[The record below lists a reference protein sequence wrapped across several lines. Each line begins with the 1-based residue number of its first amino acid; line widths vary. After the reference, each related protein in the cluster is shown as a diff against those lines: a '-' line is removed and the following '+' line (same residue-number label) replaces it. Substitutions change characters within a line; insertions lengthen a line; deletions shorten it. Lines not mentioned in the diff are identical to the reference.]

1 MDLYEALKAGTSAEE
16 LLKAFHKDLDEAN
29 ARIAAEEEAAA
40 KAAAKEEHLA
50 DCRENLAEAIL
61 DYAETLFGE
70 DLSESYSIDSI
81 VEIFEE
87 FEKDMKELGMTLA
100 FAKAYKKEMGQPLGE
115 VKDKNKIKVTTHSI
129 DDDDI
134 IARFLKSLK

>member
-40 KAAAKEEHLA
+40 NKEYLA
-50 DCRENLAEAIL
+50 DRRECLAEAIIA
-61 DYAETLFGE
+61 YAEAFLGE
-70 DLSESYSIDSI
+70 DLSESFS
-81 VEIFEE
+81 FESVIE
-87 FEKDMKELGMTLA
+87 TLKGFEKEMEQTIALSKKLDKILEK
-100 FAKAYKKEMGQPLGE
+100 AKNENKKPVG
-115 VKDKNKIKVTTHSI
+115 IKVTTRSV

-134 IARFLKSLK
+134 IAQFLKSLK

>member
-40 KAAAKEEHLA
+40 DKEYLA
-50 DCRENLAEAIL
+50 DCRECLAEAIIE
-61 DYAETLFGE
+61 YAKAFLGE
-70 DLSESYSIDSI
+70 DLDESFS
-81 VEIFEE
+81 VESVVETLE
-87 FEKDMKELGMTLA
+87 GFEKEMEQAVA
-100 FAKAYKKEMGQPLGE
+100 FSKKLDKMLEKAKSENKKPVG
-115 VKDKNKIKVTTHSI
+115 IKVTTRSV

-134 IARFLKSLK
+134 IAQFLKSLK

>member
-40 KAAAKEEHLA
+40 DKEYLA
-50 DCRENLAEAIL
+50 DCRECLAEAIIE
-61 DYAETLFGE
+61 YAEAFLGE
-70 DLSESYSIDSI
+70 DLDESLS
-81 VEIFEE
+81 VESVIETLE
-87 FEKDMKELGMTLA
+87 GFEKEMEQAVAFSKKLDKILKE
-100 FAKAYKKEMGQPLGE
+100 AKSENKKPVG
-115 VKDKNKIKVTTHSI
+115 IKVTTRSV

-134 IARFLKSLK
+134 IAQFLKSLK

>member
-40 KAAAKEEHLA
+40 DKEYLA
-50 DCRENLAEAIL
+50 DCRECLAEAIIE
-61 DYAETLFGE
+61 YAKAFLGE
-70 DLSESYSIDSI
+70 DLDKSFSIESV
-81 VEIFEE
+81 VETLEG
-87 FEKDMKELGMTLA
+87 FEKEMEQAVAFSKKLDKILKE
-100 FAKAYKKEMGQPLGE
+100 AKNENKKPVG
-115 VKDKNKIKVTTHSI
+115 IKVTTRSV

-134 IARFLKSLK
+134 IAQFLKNLK

>member
-40 KAAAKEEHLA
+40 DKEYLA
-50 DCRENLAEAIL
+50 DCREYLAEAIIE
-61 DYAETLFGE
+61 YAEAFLGE
-70 DLSESYSIDSI
+70 DLDESLS
-81 VEIFEE
+81 VESVIETLEE
-87 FEKDMKELGMTLA
+87 YE
-100 FAKAYKKEMGQPLGE
+100 KEMEQDVALS
-115 VKDKNKIKVTTHSI
+115 KKLDKILEKAKSDGKKPVGIKVTTRSV

-134 IARFLKSLK
+134 ITQFLKSLK

>member
-40 KAAAKEEHLA
+40 DKEYLA
-50 DCRENLAEAIL
+50 DCRECLAEAIIE
-61 DYAETLFGE
+61 YAKAFLGE
-70 DLSESYSIDSI
+70 DLDESFS
-81 VEIFEE
+81 VESVVETLE
-87 FEKDMKELGMTLA
+87 GFEKEMEQAVTFSKKLDKILKE
-100 FAKAYKKEMGQPLGE
+100 AKSENKKPVG
-115 VKDKNKIKVTTHSI
+115 IKVTTRSI

-134 IARFLKSLK
+134 IAQFLKSLK

>member
-40 KAAAKEEHLA
+40 DKEYLA
-50 DCRENLAEAIL
+50 DCRAALAEAIV
-61 DYAETLFGE
+61 DYAEAYFGE
-70 DLSESYSIDSI
+70 DLDEDAVNADDLEKTLI
-81 VEIFEE
+81 E
-87 FEKDMKELGMTLA
+87 FEKEMESALSFKRRLDKVL
-100 FAKAYKKEMGQPLGE
+100 AKAKSENKKPVGI
-115 VKDKNKIKVTTHSI
+115 KITTRST

-134 IARFLKSLK
+134 IRDFIKSLR